1 LQAHITIGNRWAD
14 IARKLPGRS
23 DNAVKN
29 HWNASMKRKIRKF
42 LAHKTQCD
50 PANVPLTED
59 GRFDF
64 HPDEL
69 EAVLHAVRSGK
80 DTEVDRRQNPVL
92 RSMAS
97 TSIPS
102 ITIPSNSTFIDL

>member
-1 LQAHITIGNRWAD
+1 
-14 IARKLPGRS
+14 
-23 DNAVKN
+23 
-29 HWNASMKRKIRKF
+29 MKRRIRKF

-59 GRFDF
+59 GRFHF

-69 EAVLHAVRSGK
+69 EPVLHAVRSGK
-80 DTEVDRRQNPVL
+80 DIEVDRRHNPVL
-92 RSMAS
+92 LSIAS

-102 ITIPSNSTFIDL
+102 ITITSHSTYIDL